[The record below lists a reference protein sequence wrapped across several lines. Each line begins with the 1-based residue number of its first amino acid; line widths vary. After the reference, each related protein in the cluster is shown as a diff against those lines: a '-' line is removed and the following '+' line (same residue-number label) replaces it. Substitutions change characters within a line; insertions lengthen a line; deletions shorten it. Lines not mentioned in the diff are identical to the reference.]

1 MQRKVTLATCSLAQ
15 WSMDFEGN
23 LRRILESIRLAKEQG
38 GKVNFF
44 FVDVLSLN
52 SFHLCRPLQYLYTSQ
67 YTLAIFILYNI
78 PLLSLYSTI
87 YLCYF
92 FLYNIPLLFLYS
104 TIYTSAIFILYNI
117 PLLFLYSTIY
127 LCYFYTLQY
136 TFAIFILYNISLL
149 SLFLTIYLC
158 NILYITIFIDCNI
171 YNITIEA
178 TKNS

>member
-87 YLCYF
+87 YLCY
-92 FLYNIPLLFLYS
+92 LYTLQ
-104 TIYTSAIFILYNI
+104 YTFAIFILYNI

-127 LCYFYTLQY
+127 LCYLYTLQY
-136 TFAIFILYNISLL
+136 IFAIFILNNIPLQYFIHYNLYRLQYLQYYNRSNKELL
-149 SLFLTIYLC
+149 
-158 NILYITIFIDCNI
+158 N
-171 YNITIEA
+171 E
-178 TKNS
+178 